1 MEEAGIVCVF
11 YLLVIFFWYLMCF
24 LVIDLEQ
31 EFVIEIV
38 STAIVEIIAIIIII
52 IKKNPLFN
60 HDFHE
65 STKTRSSFHVFC
77 LFGCK

>member
-1 MEEAGIVCVF
+1 MCVLF
-11 YLLVIFFWYLMCF
+11 VGHFFLVFDVF

-31 EFVIEIV
+31 EFVIESV
-38 STAIVEIIAIIIII
+38 STAIVEIIAIII

-77 LFGCK
+77 CSVGK